1 MHNEETPLNQVYITN
16 TSIFLPNEPV
26 ANDDMELYLGYI
38 NGKPSKSKKIV
49 LRNNGIQTR
58 YYALDKEGRSTHTN
72 AQMTAQAVR
81 NLLEGNAEKL
91 KEIELLSCGT
101 SSPDQ
106 MMPSH
111 GVMVHGW
118 LPESNAI
125 EVVSPS
131 GVCCAGMHAFKYA
144 YLAVKSGDVKEAV
157 ATGSERFSASLVANV
172 FEEEA
177 QKLEALNENPY
188 ISFDKEFLRWMLSDG
203 ASAFL
208 IKDKPNENALNLR
221 VDWIEGVSYA
231 NEMDACMYMASEKQA
246 DGTLKSY
253 LDFSAE
259 EIINKSLLSIKQDIA
274 LLSNNIVLLGGKKIK
289 EIAERRGIN
298 VDDID
303 YFLPHISSEFFRPKI
318 YELMKILGDE
328 IPYERWF
335 TNLTSKGNVGAA
347 SVYFMVHELF
357 HSGRLKKGEKLL
369 LLVPESARFSYMYAM
384 LTVC

>member
-1 MHNEETPLNQVYITN
+1 MNVRDVYITN

-26 ANDDMELYLGYI
+26 PNDDMELYLGYI
-38 NGKPSKSKKIV
+38 NNKPSKSKEIV
-49 LRNNGIQTR
+49 LRNNGIKTR
-58 YYALDKEGRSTHTN
+58 YYALTKGGKATHTN
-72 AQMTAQAVR
+72 AQMTALAVQSLFK
-81 NLLEGNAEKL
+81 NDPEQL
-91 KEIELLSCGT
+91 KDIELLSCGT

-118 LPESNAI
+118 LPETRSI
-125 EVVSPS
+125 EVVSPA

-144 YLAVKSGDVKEAV
+144 FLAIKAGEVKKAV
-157 ATGSERFSASLVANV
+157 ATGSERFSGSLISNV

-177 QKLEALNENPY
+177 HKLKELSENQNVA
-188 ISFDKEFLRWMLSDG
+188 FEKDFLRWMLSDG

-208 IKDKPNENALNLR
+208 MEDKPNENGLSLH

-231 NEMDACMYMASEKQA
+231 NEMETCMYMAGEKQP

-253 LDFSAE
+253 LDFTPE
-259 EIINKSLLSIKQDIA
+259 EIIDKSILSIKQDIT
-274 LLSNNIVLLGGKKIK
+274 LLSNNIVTLGGKKIK
-289 EIAERRGIN
+289 EIFDRKGLN

-303 YFLPHISSEFFRPKI
+303 YFLPHISSEYFKSRIFDV
-318 YELMKILGDE
+318 MAVLGRNV
-328 IPYERWF
+328 PYEKWF
-335 TNLTSKGNVGAA
+335 LNLSSMGNVGAA
-347 SVYFMVHELF
+347 SAYLMVHELF
-357 HSGRLKKGEKLL
+357 NSGRLKKGEKLL